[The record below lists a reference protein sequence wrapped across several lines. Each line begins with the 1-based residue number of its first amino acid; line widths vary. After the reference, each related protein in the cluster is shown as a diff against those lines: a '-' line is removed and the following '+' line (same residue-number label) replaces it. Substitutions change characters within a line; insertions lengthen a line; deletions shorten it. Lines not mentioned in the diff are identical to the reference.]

1 MARSKAM
8 EFDRIERPLRQMR
21 NLLKLLPDD
30 PAPEQVHMLR
40 TRARR
45 IEAVAA
51 ALEPVS
57 GKAARQLVKAIRPV
71 RKAAGGVRD
80 MDVLTQELLAMP
92 RDGINAPPNSSLAR
106 LVEHLSALRRQCAGA
121 LIDTLSR
128 RRKSVLRKLKKFAR
142 TVESAASGEKPVQIG
157 FAQAL
162 ASDNGSGS
170 PASKLIDELRRWPKL
185 NERNIHSF
193 RVKIKELR
201 YVLQLFPDAD
211 QRLVAALGKAK
222 DEIGDWHDWRKLR
235 AIAQELLDRQADK
248 MLLRDIRLAERRK
261 FERAL
266 ASAETLRRRYLQAS
280 GSLRKAS

>member
-1 MARSKAM
+1 M

-121 LIDTLSR
+121 
-128 RRKSVLRKLKKFAR
+128 
-142 TVESAASGEKPVQIG
+142 
-157 FAQAL
+157 
-162 ASDNGSGS
+162 
-170 PASKLIDELRRWPKL
+170 
-185 NERNIHSF
+185 
-193 RVKIKELR
+193 
-201 YVLQLFPDAD
+201 
-211 QRLVAALGKAK
+211 
-222 DEIGDWHDWRKLR
+222 
-235 AIAQELLDRQADK
+235 
-248 MLLRDIRLAERRK
+248 
-261 FERAL
+261 
-266 ASAETLRRRYLQAS
+266 
-280 GSLRKAS
+280 